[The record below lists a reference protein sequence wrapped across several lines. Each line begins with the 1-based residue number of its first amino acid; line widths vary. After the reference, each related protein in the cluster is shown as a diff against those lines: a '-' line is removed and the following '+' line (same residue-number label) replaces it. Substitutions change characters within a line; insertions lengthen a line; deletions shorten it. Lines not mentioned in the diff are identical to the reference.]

1 MGIQRATSRL
11 HRLRRVALHI
21 DRHLFEPIALADLAE
36 VAAMSRFHLERVFA
50 GYAGESPLARVR
62 RLRLARARQRL
73 EHGGVKSI
81 LTLAL
86 ECGYESPEG
95 FARAFKQQFGVPPS
109 AVTPRPLARPAFTL
123 CRLPARAIQ
132 YIPFS
137 GRMDEALLPFDEL
150 RARAL
155 AQGIPRERRKGWA
168 VHLSGEA
175 QAWAAPQHA
184 TLNAALLSEPLGVR
198 IPGLDLG
205 HLPAGPYAVFSIEGS
220 YDALPRVQIEH
231 ELAARGE
238 WRIAEGQPFLR
249 CFDNPMYLPAEHERR
264 VSLYVPLARS

>member
-1 MGIQRATSRL
+1 MGIERATRRL
-11 HRLRRVALHI
+11 NRLRCVAQHI

-36 VAAMSRFHLERVFA
+36 VAAMSRFHFERVFA
-50 GYAGESPLARVR
+50 GYAGETPLARVR

-73 EHGGVKSI
+73 EQGGVKSI

-95 FARAFKQQFGVPPS
+95 FARAFKQQFGVQPS
-109 AVTPRPLARPAFTL
+109 AVAPRLFQARPAFTL
-123 CRLPARAIQ
+123 RRLPAHTIQ

-137 GRMDEALLPFDEL
+137 GLMNEALLPFDEL

-168 VHLSGEA
+168 VHLSGDA

-184 TLNAALLSEPLGVR
+184 TLHAALLSEPLGVR

-205 HLPAGPYAVFSIEGS
+205 HLPAGPYAVFAIEGS
-220 YDALPRVQIEH
+220 YDALPRAQIER
-231 ELAARGE
+231 ELAVHGT
-238 WRIAEGQPFLR
+238 WRIADGPFLR

-264 VSLYVPLARS
+264 VSLYVPLARA